1 MCVRI
6 IISLSASDENNQL
19 LIYLGIYWSY
29 IDGNYVHIEVM
40 FLLWTTNIIVF
51 YLYVIHSP
59 DKHNKWL
66 ELFAFLNEI
75 ISHKRIGKFVLIIN
89 FFKFLSNYMKT

>member
-40 FLLWTTNIIVF
+40 FLL
-51 YLYVIHSP
+51 
-59 DKHNKWL
+59 
-66 ELFAFLNEI
+66 
-75 ISHKRIGKFVLIIN
+75 
-89 FFKFLSNYMKT
+89 